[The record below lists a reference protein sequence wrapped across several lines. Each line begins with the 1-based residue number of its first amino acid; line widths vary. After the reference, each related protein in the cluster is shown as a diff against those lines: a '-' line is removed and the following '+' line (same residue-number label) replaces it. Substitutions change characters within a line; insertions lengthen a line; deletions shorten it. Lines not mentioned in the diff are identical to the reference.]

1 MINLS
6 NSVNSRE
13 ITENKKQDKIND
25 AVEKILNF
33 NKQQKGKGLSILT
46 P

>member
-13 ITENKKQDKIND
+13 IPENEKQDKIND
-25 AVEKILNF
+25 VAEKILNF
-33 NKQQKGKGLSILT
+33 NNQQKGKGLSILT